1 MGKMKSNK
9 MIASLSQTSMEE
21 IHEAFIDAFSDY
33 EVRMD
38 MPLAKLQE
46 MMVTRSCS
54 LADSLGYFGN
64 GKLLGFLLVGKRI
77 MDGKIV
83 LYDVA
88 TGVVKGHQGEGIGD
102 ALVQG
107 IVEAARTINAD
118 RFILEV
124 LQNNEAAQK
133 LYAKYGFGI
142 ARKLK
147 CYECSCDRKDE
158 NQKADNQKADNQK
171 ADSQRADSQRA
182 DTQNDQAIAD
192 HETRLPADLDI
203 AGYCTFNPSWQNS
216 CASFMNMRA
225 NHHLHLQKNGD
236 VLAGYGIVHTR
247 TGSILQLGMHP
258 DHRSTELLET
268 IVTELCRNTGSTMLR
283 YLNVEEHSLI
293 ESHLINLGFRNA
305 INQFEMAYVVNPEC
319 RSLNAR

>member
-1 MGKMKSNK
+1 MGKMKSTR
-9 MIASLSQTSMEE
+9 MITSLSQTSMEE
-21 IHEAFIDAFSDY
+21 IHEAFVDAFSDY

-38 MPLAKLQE
+38 MPLARLQE

-54 LADSLGYFGN
+54 LADSLGYFEN

-107 IVEAARTINAD
+107 IVEAARTANAD

-133 LYAKYGFGI
+133 LYVKYGFGI
-142 ARKLK
+142 TRTLK
-147 CYECSCDRKDE
+147 CYEYSCDRKAE
-158 NQKADNQKADNQK
+158 SQKADN
-171 ADSQRADSQRA
+171 QRA
-182 DTQNDQAIAD
+182 DTQNDQTIAD
-192 HETRLPADLDI
+192 HDSSLPADLDI
-203 AGYCTFNPSWQNS
+203 AGYCTFNPSWQNA
-216 CASFMNMRA
+216 CTSFMNTRA

-236 VLAGYGIVHTR
+236 VLAGYGLVHTR

-258 DHRSTELLET
+258 DHRSTEMLER
-268 IVTELCRNTGSTMLR
+268 IVTGLCRNTGSTVLR
-283 YLNVEEHSLI
+283 YLNVEDNSLI
-293 ESHLINLGFRNA
+293 ESYLLDLGFRNA
-305 INQFEMAYVVNPEC
+305 INQFEMAYVV
-319 RSLNAR
+319 SQ

>member
-1 MGKMKSNK
+1 MLSISERNYNGVDKKMGTIKSTM
-9 MIASLSQTSMEE
+9 MITSLSQTSMEE
-21 IHEAFIDAFSDY
+21 IHAAFIDAFSDY

-46 MMVTRSCS
+46 MMITRSCS

-102 ALVQG
+102 ALVKG
-107 IVEAARTINAD
+107 IVEAARKVNAD

-124 LQNNEAAQK
+124 LQNNKAAQK

-147 CYECSCDRKDE
+147 CYEYSCDGKAGIQKTE
-158 NQKADNQKADNQK
+158 NQ
-171 ADSQRADSQRA
+171 S
-182 DTQNDQAIAD
+182 DQAIAD
-192 HETRLPADLDI
+192 DETRLPADLDI

-216 CASFMNMRA
+216 CASFLNMRA

-268 IVTELCRNTGSTMLR
+268 IISALCRHTESAVLK
-283 YLNVEEHSLI
+283 YLNVEDNSLI
-293 ESHLINLGFRNA
+293 ESYLLDLGFRNT
-305 INQFEMAYVVNPEC
+305 INQFEMAYVVNPKC
-319 RSLNAR
+319 R